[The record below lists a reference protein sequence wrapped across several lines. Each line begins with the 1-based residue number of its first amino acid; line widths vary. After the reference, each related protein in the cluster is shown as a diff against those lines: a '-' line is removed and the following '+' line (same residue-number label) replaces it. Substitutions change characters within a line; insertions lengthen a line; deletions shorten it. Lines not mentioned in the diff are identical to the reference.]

1 MSEERF
7 IDRLEAFMK
16 AEGLNANKV
25 TVAAELSNGLLGKA
39 LKTRGS
45 MNSDSVE
52 RILCAYTNL
61 SAEWLMTGKGT
72 MYVNDL
78 PGDTFNISN
87 SLNNDS
93 LVFFLRD
100 RNKEL
105 ECENRRLLVENASL
119 KTRLELL
126 DNSEGKTGRRLLK
139 GENSPINRINYMN

>member
-78 PGDTFNISN
+78 PGDSFNISN

-126 DNSEGKTGRRLLK
+126 DNSEGKTG
-139 GENSPINRINYMN
+139 

>member
-87 SLNNDS
+87 SLNHDS

-126 DNSEGKTGRRLLK
+126 DNSEGKTG
-139 GENSPINRINYMN
+139 

>member
-1 MSEERF
+1 MSKERF

-126 DNSEGKTGRRLLK
+126 DNSEGKTEIPR
-139 GENSPINRINYMN
+139 

>member
-78 PGDTFNISN
+78 TGDTFNISN

-126 DNSEGKTGRRLLK
+126 DNSEGKTG
-139 GENSPINRINYMN
+139 

>member
-52 RILCAYTNL
+52 RILCAYPRL
-61 SAEWLMTGKGT
+61 SADWLMTGKGT
-72 MYVNDL
+72 MYVEEL
-78 PGDTFNISN
+78 PEITDYMSN
-87 SLNNDS
+87 THNNDN

-126 DNSEGKTGRRLLK
+126 DNSEGKTG
-139 GENSPINRINYMN
+139 

>member
-87 SLNNDS
+87 SL
-93 LVFFLRD
+93 VFFLRD

-126 DNSEGKTGRRLLK
+126 DNSEGKTG
-139 GENSPINRINYMN
+139 

>member
-25 TVAAELSNGLLGKA
+25 TVTAELSNGLLGKA

-126 DNSEGKTGRRLLK
+126 DNSEGKTG
-139 GENSPINRINYMN
+139 

>member
-1 MSEERF
+1 MNEERF

-126 DNSEGKTGRRLLK
+126 DNSEGKTG
-139 GENSPINRINYMN
+139 

>member
-78 PGDTFNISN
+78 PGDTFNIPN

-126 DNSEGKTGRRLLK
+126 DNSEGKTG
-139 GENSPINRINYMN
+139 

>member
-78 PGDTFNISN
+78 PGDTFNNSN

-126 DNSEGKTGRRLLK
+126 DNSEGKTG
-139 GENSPINRINYMN
+139 

>member
-126 DNSEGKTGRRLLK
+126 DNSEVKLD
-139 GENSPINRINYMN
+139 EDY

>member
-1 MSEERF
+1 MSEVRF

-126 DNSEGKTGRRLLK
+126 DNSEGKTG
-139 GENSPINRINYMN
+139 

>member
-87 SLNNDS
+87 SLNNDTC
-93 LVFFLRD
+93 RK
-100 RNKEL
+100 RIT
-105 ECENRRLLVENASL
+105 EN
-119 KTRLELL
+119 
-126 DNSEGKTGRRLLK
+126 
-139 GENSPINRINYMN
+139 

>member
-1 MSEERF
+1 MEKSSIVKETF
-7 IDRLEAFMK
+7 IDRLEFFMK
-16 AEGLNANKV
+16 TEGLNSNSLTV
-25 TVAAELSNGLLGKA
+25 TAGLSNGLIGKA
-39 LKTRGS
+39 LKNRSS
-45 MNSDSVE
+45 MNSDSIE

-105 ECENRRLLVENASL
+105 ECENRRLLVEKASL

-126 DNSEGKTGRRLLK
+126 DNSEGKTG
-139 GENSPINRINYMN
+139 

>member
-61 SAEWLMTGKGT
+61 SAELLMTGKGT

-126 DNSEGKTGRRLLK
+126 DNSEGKTG
-139 GENSPINRINYMN
+139 

>member
-105 ECENRRLLVENASL
+105 KCENRRLLVENASL

-126 DNSEGKTGRRLLK
+126 DNSEGKTG
-139 GENSPINRINYMN
+139 

>member
-61 SAEWLMTGKGT
+61 SEKKPTPPYRANYRTVTDK
-72 MYVNDL
+72 
-78 PGDTFNISN
+78 P
-87 SLNNDS
+87 
-93 LVFFLRD
+93 
-100 RNKEL
+100 
-105 ECENRRLLVENASL
+105 LLQIRNASL
-119 KTRLELL
+119 
-126 DNSEGKTGRRLLK
+126 
-139 GENSPINRINYMN
+139 

>member
-93 LVFFLRD
+93 LVFFWRD

-126 DNSEGKTGRRLLK
+126 DNSEGKTG
-139 GENSPINRINYMN
+139 